1 MLRNLLVSTILK
13 SEHYILL
20 LQMSVMSLGGA
31 NLLNTHIH
39 THNAPDITAH
49 VLSSTPHL
57 TLELH
62 RVRLS
67 FTEVVLAYVREMLL

>member
-1 MLRNLLVSTILK
+1 
-13 SEHYILL
+13 
-20 LQMSVMSLGGA
+20 MSVMSLGGA